1 MYADGQ
7 KIVAK
12 KVFRPFQNSNFCLLY
27 FGFFAAET
35 VFWSFLWMI
44 FVNLVEID
52 NFIKLFSVVVF
63 GDGF

>member
-1 MYADGQ
+1 MVE
-7 KIVAK
+7 KIVAKK

-52 NFIKLFSVVVF
+52 NFIKIIFCGSFWGWIL
-63 GDGF
+63 G